1 MTRLRLLLLLV
12 VALTGVSG
20 LVVADAEPASA
31 HAVVT
36 SSTPTDG
43 QTLATAPREVQIT
56 FSENVS
62 SELGGLTVLNSSGER
77 VDNNDSKTGATGS
90 VLSATVQSDLPNG
103 TYVMNYHVISADG
116 HPIAGAIV
124 FGVGSGT
131 VIDTSGVQNLQ
142 AGKDPGFEFA
152 AGVARFVTYVGAM
165 LAAGLAVFVTF
176 LHDQRSDRW
185 KLTPIVRIAAVVGGI
200 GAVATVALQ
209 AALLTGNGF
218 SAMTDVSTL
227 RQALTEGLDW
237 ATVLLLAGLAMVHL
251 STDTTKTVVAQSLAF
266 YGALVVAGSFA
277 FWGHST
283 TADPRWLS
291 FIADFVHVAAGAV
304 WLGGLVGLGVTLWNR
319 RTRGATAT
327 SVAPTPVAAM
337 AAGGTGLPPE
347 PSPLGHG
354 VGTGDRDTAEADVDG
369 PDDLDD
375 PGLAASTAAVVSRF
389 SNLAAMSL
397 LLLVIAG
404 TAMAWKEL
412 GSVGALGSTSYGRAL
427 LVKIGLVLVIL
438 VGAAYNRFRL
448 MPVVEADEA
457 TFEDERTAW
466 RHLNRSVVAEAAGIV
481 VVLAV
486 TALLVN
492 LTPPKNA
499 SATEAT
505 TAVQTLAVTN
515 TDAKAEVVLTPSKVG
530 ANSVHITYF
539 NSSNQPVDVAQQVSV
554 ELTQPDQ
561 GIGPIQRDA
570 VKAATGHFIIDGMQV
585 PTAGTWKLT
594 LITRISDFDQER
606 TDFTYKVTS

>member
-1 MTRLRLLLLLV
+1 MTRLRIVLLLV
-12 VALTGVSG
+12 VGLTGMFGIVLG
-20 LVVADAEPASA
+20 DAGPASA

-43 QTLATAPREVQIT
+43 QTLATPPREVQIT

-62 SELGGLTVLNSSGER
+62 SELGGLAVLNSSGER
-77 VDNNDSKTGATGS
+77 VDNNDSTIGATGS
-90 VLSATVQSDLPNG
+90 VLSATVQSDLPDG

-124 FGVGSGT
+124 FGVGSST

-165 LAAGLAVFVTF
+165 LAAGLAVFITF
-176 LHDQRSDRW
+176 VHDQRSDRW
-185 KLTPIVRIAAVVGGI
+185 KLTPVVRIAAVVGGI

-218 SAMTDVSTL
+218 SAMTDISTL

-251 STDTTKTVVAQSLAF
+251 STDTSKAVVSQSLAF

-304 WLGGLVGLGVTLWNR
+304 WLGGLVGVALTLWNR
-319 RTRGATAT
+319 RTRMSSDASTA
-327 SVAPTPVAAM
+327 AAPVAAM
-337 AAGGTGLPPE
+337 ATGPSLPTATA
-347 PSPLGHG
+347 SLDSSAG
-354 VGTGDRDTAEADVDG
+354 VG
-369 PDDLDD
+369 DDLDD

-389 SNLAAMSL
+389 SNLAALSL

-404 TAMAWKEL
+404 TVMAWKEL
-412 GSVGALGSTSYGRAL
+412 GSLGALGSSSYGRAL
-427 LVKIGLVLVIL
+427 LVKIGLVLLIVA
-438 VGAAYNRFRL
+438 GAAYNRFRL
-448 MPVVEADEA
+448 VPEIEADQADEA
-457 TFEDERTAW
+457 TSDRLDDERTAW
-466 RHLNRSVVAEAAGIV
+466 RRLNRTIVAEAVGV
-481 VVLAV
+481 VLVLAV

-505 TAVQTLAVTN
+505 TAVQTLTVSN

-530 ANSVHITYF
+530 PNSVHITYF
-539 NSSNQPVDVAQQVSV
+539 NSSQQPVDVAQQVSV

-561 GIGPIQRDA
+561 GIGPIERDG

-606 TDFTYKVTS
+606 TDFTYKVNP